1 MPFSPESECTATGT
15 ADRESQDHQKCR
27 QLRELRRIFAE
38 VSGIPTNIPPPPIDV
53 GAKIALAAMIGA
65 VNDVVTLLLK
75 NTSELPAG
83 LQSTLVGLMIGQHD
97 EPLDDQHMLD
107 FAGLI
112 SWAAVAINERKG
124 RLPKMSK
131 MRKAIL
137 PEPMRAV
144 ATRTLLQWCLAP
156 LTVVLEGCSLSTLV
170 RHASTAFLLIKR
182 LLAHE
187 NFSKPD
193 ESLDQVLAV
202 LDLIKGVMTQRMLV
216 IKQAMPT
223 DAGAP
228 SDDVKI
234 SNGDDGA
241 PAADA
246 RSVVQM
252 SASSASNVPPS
263 STALA
268 TCQPPEPDKY
278 VGCAYVGR
286 HEMSCAGCGHVH
298 LHRSYFVKLTVIDDD
313 DEVLRFMLFVYAP
326 MELLQAEFCRSRHV
340 ARVELHTEQG
350 ELIQP
355 DSTPASLK
363 LRNGSVVLA
372 METVVLA
379 VWPTANAD
387 GRPPIESD
395 ALLLYWP
402 KSRPLDEVLTALARK
417 SGLPE
422 ELLSFSTDA
431 FGIVAPGATLASF
444 RPEDRT
450 TEGLAAYSLTVSGIP
465 AKVLCKLTMMEAKE
479 ETADAGEDVEAE
491 EQAAS
496 QRTEEAEPED
506 AVEEMEDVVEEL
518 EEPAASPMT
527 KPAQETAEQAPI
539 EGGDANADDD
549 NKTIELED
557 HDEAGSV
564 NAGESTEVDS
574 DVEGEQA
581 VTKVEGVPEGA
592 EPTHVPLP
600 AVPIAAIQAGLKSL
614 EVGVVPPLPQS
625 FTFTPPDAT
634 FSFSM
639 PSPPK
644 PSARVGDHSI
654 DAGAI
659 SAIPKAPLKPVPKRV
674 KKPIPTRSTSPS
686 LKAIPDTRKLLQC
699 ALDQSAPTSSA
710 LAQFSTPPTKFRTF
724 TSARTRSAEPSSP
737 TSRARTMTSPSP
749 PSSPSSIDE
758 DDMDASS
765 AELINAMALKD
776 MISALKQTF
785 LDVEP
790 HVSRLADGIAQL
802 YRLRPDGFHVFVE
815 GPLSDEYG
823 EPEDTLFCVLAR
835 YGRPNA
841 LRRVIE
847 CVRSLLE
854 RDPYLDQA
862 GRDGETPLML
872 ACKRGNVACV
882 EVLLESGASRCVR
895 SDGLDALALGWMR
908 AMHSATFD
916 AEGRGEGA
924 VFSCYDL
931 IQKHDLAQND
941 AKIEVYDDASK
952 LFKAVS
958 TLTMCIQVCLGQS
971 ADVGGSPFDEEK
983 VLDDI
988 PSLRLFATILRSIV
1002 AELNAMDISPG
1013 FLDAKRHLFVSGA
1026 LSTLQLLQ
1034 NLIECEESRLC
1045 EQLQQATIAALGA
1058 EADATS
1064 SDEILARV
1072 ERECFDAL
1080 SELQESVTLHLNEA
1094 YEKVLDEE
1102 LDIQDIVTKALTQV
1116 EFSEEQVRVQ
1126 EEAVSAV
1133 ESIKKVREIRRQAQA
1148 REAKR
1153 REREER
1159 RRAQQALEVEA
1170 REKER
1175 RVKAEA
1181 EAARAQSLEARVAKA
1196 ERAKQQAAERAKAER
1211 AKKDA
1216 KKELKK
1222 EARRLVEQEKHAA
1235 ALELVDLARARI
1247 EAALEREARA
1257 DDDKENK
1264 RQQIEKLL
1272 IGDANAADAKVLAAA
1287 RLKKLEERQTVK
1299 AAKAAKAPKPL
1310 SAWLGANAQPPA
1322 SNTLSSAPKAAQ
1334 PKVRVVRPV
1343 AASVAAP
1350 PAVPTVLPP
1359 AAVPRVPLP
1368 AAVPVV
1374 PPPAASSP
1382 TSALLEL
1389 HAKTPPAAVPT
1400 VPPPAASS
1408 PTSAL
1413 LELLAKTPRD
1423 LRSSTPLPDERRL
1436 WSPTPAGESL
1446 WQPTLASPA
1455 GQAKGICSPTTL
1467 NAASESANAT
1477 VPCIDTLETVASAE
1491 GSVEATALL
1500 AAEYA
1505 STLPLR
1511 RLSTRRSLDLS
1522 AVSAEPNDATEI
1534 MIGAVDMPA
1543 AEPDRQTSERS
1554 TPPGQA
1560 GGGGGFK
1567 PEGDVEASRPPMAG
1581 SGGAPKRRSRRIN
1594 QKRARRQHY
1603 QEVALSSVA
1612 TNVAAVVLTDAQ
1624 TFAAEDNEWKILTPL
1639 FLIKAR
1645 AVLKLQAR
1653 ARGYLARRTWLASSL
1668 HARETI
1674 PSPEILAEIGHSRHN
1689 VCITRLVACRRIQ
1702 RATRAAIER
1711 WNTAWR
1717 SSLSGPAHVPPARRG
1732 VLSRRGGEC
1741 PMPAFVQVLE
1751 STPNLLV
1758 QLEQYVHRKAASS
1771 LQAPKV
1777 ASALLHVL
1785 TALRAPLVFNQVTA
1799 DAVSTEALPLALA
1812 AELGARGERLLAK
1825 CASVDELL
1833 CVFDEAICSEA
1844 IGMEAD
1850 GSPSVLQL
1858 AFGGEQCTRTFC
1870 MCCGKSVAQSTEV
1883 FKVLNLGDLTKLLA
1897 PAPTAP
1903 HLSAVQAPTMLPSP
1917 ILPSP
1922 MLPSPMLPT
1931 PMLPSPMLPTPML
1944 PSAML
1949 PSPMLPSPRMPSPM
1963 LQPQMTPVPIAPS
1976 EPPPPSP
1983 PPSPPD
1989 SPAQMTPYP
1998 PSPPRPLTTE
2008 GAAAICVDDLNGLE
2022 APPPLDQSPPRSKG
2036 LHKHSP
2042 ARIIHG
2048 SRVYTPVVSSPPAR
2062 PRSPSSPLV
2071 MGPGGRGAGG
2081 HGARRQSSGR
2091 SGRGRT
2097 GATPRLAAPPPLTP
2111 RPLPP
2116 PLPPYMTVAAVTKSY
2131 SRTSSLSPYAPV
2143 FSFSPSPAPTPAS
2156 PPLYT
2161 TGGSGGGISGR
2172 EDSHDSRDDTRGTSN
2187 SKGDMIGGT
2196 AGKCQTVQ
2204 GYGES
2209 AMLSW
2214 QEATWQEALE
2224 PPRLIIEFSSDDLP
2238 AAVISKPV
2246 VRVLSVAPVPT
2257 ETAVSIREARRL
2269 LVDLSNARML
2279 EIQHPKCDIRIR
2291 ANLPRPPDV
2300 SSGSPVKRTPPNLT
2314 EAEFPTL
2321 TRSSVACAKKSA
2333 PEPKSRFST
2342 DLAGGG
2348 VDGSERSIGANH
2360 DGLDWNSLPLVVLIG
2375 GPTVAAVDAMQE
2387 AFQSNFEGG
2396 LRLST
2401 SDGATRVNVV
2411 RRLPSKTVYVGNL
2424 HFMTT
2429 VERLAA
2435 WLSSKGF
2442 APRACKLFRHSD
2454 LFAHV
2459 EFHNVPTALA
2469 AIQALNG
2476 ASFLGLALQ
2485 VDVAEIGSRAQV
2497 EAVKG
2502 RMGEKLCRHADHSAR
2517 PQLRSN
2523 GGATGLQIPSFGSS
2537 GPSGPRPAVTMGA
2550 EGDRFS
2556 RGSLPLYSSHHLPGF
2571 QNVAVPQQRPMPGI
2585 QHQVP
2590 SHHQQQVMT
2599 GFQPPPRSFLPGFQP
2614 PLAPQDPFVP
2624 VGTSPYGGA
2633 ALPYCYPDALAVN
2646 DCVQSAYL
2654 APVSRCPGAHG
2665 DGWAPRMAPYATA
2678 QPRPRIHPVS
2688 NGQPAA
2694 AYEIE
2699 QPLRPRRAAT
2709 SWAAARKTRFAPR
2722 QLAAMTLQCAFR
2734 TLVAQKARAQRE
2746 LERKIKK
2753 AVTLQAAARRM
2764 ATQRSYK
2771 QARAAN
2777 ELQAAWQRKMVRKA
2791 ARKVLHTLVGA
2802 KQAPLSTPAVLKGV
2816 PDAPLLTARASPACM
2831 PSPLALASPATTP
2844 ASGSPPMR
2852 SVESSLVLD
2861 DLAGSMLP
2869 APSMSSNSTGLT
2881 VAAPISAPNTASIS
2895 APNPTKMLGSSLF
2908 TGEILK
2914 FDFQEE
2920 ATQAPLQSTAPKELD
2935 ALMALLQ
2942 MPSPRAAPLPMSL
2955 VALGSALIPSLQP
2968 RTSELL
2974 SLIETELKE
2983 RRGRALS
2990 LTRPPGLRSLT
3001 DLLEAHAYDQPASI
3015 TSPCC
3020 GAPVVR
3026 FRGFLRLGDAVV
3038 FSLPRG
3044 VHARIDR
3051 TLNLSGYKLDELA
3064 SAGSLSELHSHLS
3077 GKHYLATSQ
3086 PTTAVPP
3093 SARRKHSEHHAY
3105 ELYAAVDGTGG
3116 AFVCDEHGV
3125 WRKAVGAYTCL
3136 VDEATVIE
3144 AATATASKL
3153 FYRLRAPIA
3162 APLEGQAASEDATGA
3177 AAKALRLRG

>member
-1 MPFSPESECTATGT
+1 
-15 ADRESQDHQKCR
+15 
-27 QLRELRRIFAE
+27 
-38 VSGIPTNIPPPPIDV
+38 
-53 GAKIALAAMIGA
+53 
-65 VNDVVTLLLK
+65 
-75 NTSELPAG
+75 
-83 LQSTLVGLMIGQHD
+83 
-97 EPLDDQHMLD
+97 
-107 FAGLI
+107 
-112 SWAAVAINERKG
+112 
-124 RLPKMSK
+124 
-131 MRKAIL
+131 
-137 PEPMRAV
+137 
-144 ATRTLLQWCLAP
+144 
-156 LTVVLEGCSLSTLV
+156 
-170 RHASTAFLLIKR
+170 
-182 LLAHE
+182 
-187 NFSKPD
+187 
-193 ESLDQVLAV
+193 
-202 LDLIKGVMTQRMLV
+202 
-216 IKQAMPT
+216 
-223 DAGAP
+223 
-228 SDDVKI
+228 
-234 SNGDDGA
+234 
-241 PAADA
+241 
-246 RSVVQM
+246 M

-600 AVPIAAIQAGLKSL
+600 AVPIAAMQAGLKSL

-872 ACKRGNVACV
+872 ACKRGNIACV
-882 EVLLESGASRCVR
+882 EVLLESSASRCVR

-1196 ERAKQQAAERAKAER
+1196 EQAKQQAAERAKAER

-1287 RLKKLEERQTVK
+1287 QLKKLEERKTVK

-1322 SNTLSSAPKAAQ
+1322 SNTLSSALKAAQ
-1334 PKVRVVRPV
+1334 PKVRIVRPV

-1359 AAVPRVPLP
+1359 AAVPSVPLP
-1368 AAVPVV
+1368 AAG
-1374 PPPAASSP
+1374 
-1382 TSALLEL
+1382 
-1389 HAKTPPAAVPT
+1389 PT

-1413 LELLAKTPRD
+1413 LDLLAKTPRD

-1785 TALRAPLVFNQVTA
+1785 TALRAPLVLNQVTA

-1858 AFGGEQCTRTFC
+1858 AFGGEQCT
-1870 MCCGKSVAQSTEV
+1870 Q
-1883 FKVLNLGDLTKLLA
+1883 
-1897 PAPTAP
+1897 
-1903 HLSAVQAPTMLPSP
+1903 
-1917 ILPSP
+1917 
-1922 MLPSPMLPT
+1922 
-1931 PMLPSPMLPTPML
+1931 
-1944 PSAML
+1944 
-1949 PSPMLPSPRMPSPM
+1949 
-1963 LQPQMTPVPIAPS
+1963 
-1976 EPPPPSP
+1976 
-1983 PPSPPD
+1983 
-1989 SPAQMTPYP
+1989 
-1998 PSPPRPLTTE
+1998 

-2071 MGPGGRGAGG
+2071 MGP
-2081 HGARRQSSGR
+2081 
-2091 SGRGRT
+2091 
-2097 GATPRLAAPPPLTP
+2097 
-2111 RPLPP
+2111 
-2116 PLPPYMTVAAVTKSY
+2116 
-2131 SRTSSLSPYAPV
+2131 
-2143 FSFSPSPAPTPAS
+2143 
-2156 PPLYT
+2156 
-2161 TGGSGGGISGR
+2161 
-2172 EDSHDSRDDTRGTSN
+2172 
-2187 SKGDMIGGT
+2187 
-2196 AGKCQTVQ
+2196 GKCQTVQ

-2590 SHHQQQVMT
+2590 SHHQQQ
-2599 GFQPPPRSFLPGFQP
+2599 
-2614 PLAPQDPFVP
+2614 
-2624 VGTSPYGGA
+2624 
-2633 ALPYCYPDALAVN
+2633 
-2646 DCVQSAYL
+2646 
-2654 APVSRCPGAHG
+2654 
-2665 DGWAPRMAPYATA
+2665 
-2678 QPRPRIHPVS
+2678 
-2688 NGQPAA
+2688 
-2694 AYEIE
+2694 
-2699 QPLRPRRAAT
+2699 
-2709 SWAAARKTRFAPR
+2709 
-2722 QLAAMTLQCAFR
+2722 
-2734 TLVAQKARAQRE
+2734 
-2746 LERKIKK
+2746 
-2753 AVTLQAAARRM
+2753 
-2764 ATQRSYK
+2764 
-2771 QARAAN
+2771 
-2777 ELQAAWQRKMVRKA
+2777 
-2791 ARKVLHTLVGA
+2791 
-2802 KQAPLSTPAVLKGV
+2802 
-2816 PDAPLLTARASPACM
+2816 
-2831 PSPLALASPATTP
+2831 
-2844 ASGSPPMR
+2844 
-2852 SVESSLVLD
+2852 
-2861 DLAGSMLP
+2861 
-2869 APSMSSNSTGLT
+2869 
-2881 VAAPISAPNTASIS
+2881 
-2895 APNPTKMLGSSLF
+2895 
-2908 TGEILK
+2908 
-2914 FDFQEE
+2914 
-2920 ATQAPLQSTAPKELD
+2920 
-2935 ALMALLQ
+2935 
-2942 MPSPRAAPLPMSL
+2942 
-2955 VALGSALIPSLQP
+2955 
-2968 RTSELL
+2968 
-2974 SLIETELKE
+2974 
-2983 RRGRALS
+2983 
-2990 LTRPPGLRSLT
+2990 
-3001 DLLEAHAYDQPASI
+3001 
-3015 TSPCC
+3015 
-3020 GAPVVR
+3020 
-3026 FRGFLRLGDAVV
+3026 
-3038 FSLPRG
+3038 
-3044 VHARIDR
+3044 
-3051 TLNLSGYKLDELA
+3051 
-3064 SAGSLSELHSHLS
+3064 
-3077 GKHYLATSQ
+3077 
-3086 PTTAVPP
+3086 
-3093 SARRKHSEHHAY
+3093 
-3105 ELYAAVDGTGG
+3105 
-3116 AFVCDEHGV
+3116 
-3125 WRKAVGAYTCL
+3125 
-3136 VDEATVIE
+3136 
-3144 AATATASKL
+3144 
-3153 FYRLRAPIA
+3153 
-3162 APLEGQAASEDATGA
+3162 
-3177 AAKALRLRG
+3177 